1 MTDNKWLRHT
11 GIVLRWVFER
21 LPLPMLALSAAYG
34 VWAFNALFL
43 PEPFALI
50 SASAFELVYISL
62 SIARVHER
70 RKATMVAASA
80 VAVSVVYNSLSGLF
94 HLRPSLLI
102 DTPLWA
108 DITLSVLHG
117 APLAVSAYLVA
128 DLLLHNQEQEQREQ
142 NDRIV
147 PLKPAQQNLE
157 QQVKALAMDGMSDA
171 DIARELSIK
180 PGQAKY
186 WRTVRTIGNN
196 GSPHI
201 EVAE

>member
-1 MTDNKWLRHT
+1 MNLKILERNEGMNVTDNKWLRHT

-70 RKATMVAASA
+70 RKATLVAASA

-102 DTPLWA
+102 ETPLWA
-108 DITLSVLHG
+108 DITLSILHG

-128 DLLLHNQEQEQREQ
+128 DLLLHNQEQEQ

-147 PLKPAQQNLE
+147 PLNQYQQDLE
-157 QQVKALAMDGMSDA
+157 QQIKAMAADGMSDA
-171 DIARELSIK
+171 NIAQELSIK

-186 WRTVRTIGNN
+186 WRTVRQ
-196 GSPHI
+196 
-201 EVAE
+201 AR

>member
-1 MTDNKWLRHT
+1 
-11 GIVLRWVFER
+11 
-21 LPLPMLALSAAYG
+21 MLALSAAYG

-70 RKATMVAASA
+70 RKATLVAASA
-80 VAVSVVYNSLSGLF
+80 VAVSVVYNSMSGLF
-94 HLRPSLLI
+94 HLRPALLI

-108 DITLSVLHG
+108 DITLSILHG

-128 DLLLHNQEQEQREQ
+128 DLLLHNQEQEQ

-147 PLKPAQQNLE
+147 PLSQYQHDLE
-157 QQVKALAMDGMSDA
+157 QQIKAMAADGMSDA
-171 DIARELSIK
+171 KIAQELSIK

-186 WRTVRTIGNN
+186 WRTVHHKMIF
-196 GSPHI
+196 
-201 EVAE
+201 

>member
-1 MTDNKWLRHT
+1 
-11 GIVLRWVFER
+11 
-21 LPLPMLALSAAYG
+21 MLALSAAYG

-70 RKATMVAASA
+70 RKATLVAASA

-94 HLRPSLLI
+94 HLRPALLI

-108 DITLSVLHG
+108 DITLSILHG

-128 DLLLHNQEQEQREQ
+128 DLLLHNQEQEQ

-147 PLKPAQQNLE
+147 PLNQYQQDLE
-157 QQVKALAMDGMSDA
+157 QRIKAMAADGMSDA
-171 DIARELSIK
+171 KIAQELSIK
-180 PGQAKY
+180 TGQAKY
-186 WRTVRTIGNN
+186 WRTVRQ
-196 GSPHI
+196 
-201 EVAE
+201 AR